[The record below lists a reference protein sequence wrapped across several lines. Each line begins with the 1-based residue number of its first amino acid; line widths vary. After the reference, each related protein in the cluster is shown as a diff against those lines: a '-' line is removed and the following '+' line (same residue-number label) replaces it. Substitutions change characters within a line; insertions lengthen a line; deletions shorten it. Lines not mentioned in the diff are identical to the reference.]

1 MKTVTF
7 TLSDLL
13 ELHRLAATERL
24 ESCAVGF
31 VHRAG
36 EGQDGPRYTVREV
49 MHVPETA
56 YLGRSPS
63 RASLSPE
70 FMVTVANRAR
80 VLKAG
85 VAMLHTHPGMHPLE
99 GFSSEDDQGEAALQS
114 YFAARLPGEDHFT
127 AVVTHAAVHMRDMG
141 GTTPVVARAVGSSV
155 RRYTGT
161 DDYAEDAR
169 YDRQVRAFGPDGQAS
184 LRNVAVAVVG
194 LGGTGSI
201 VAQQL
206 AHLGVGRLLLIDHDV
221 VDRTNLNRLLGAT
234 PSDVGKLKVAVARAA
249 VQAINPA
256 AHCEALDGDVVDGV
270 VAGRLAEMDFI
281 FGCTDSMASRSVL
294 NQLAY
299 QYLIPTID
307 MGVAIHLLE
316 GRIASVTG
324 RVQMLA
330 PGLGCLVCA
339 DGIDGQ
345 AVRWEMMTPAQR
357 HADPYFVGASV
368 PQPAV
373 LPLNGTVTSAAVT
386 MFLSVLTSYPTE
398 ARLLHYDGIRGS
410 VRPQVLPPRQNCI
423 VCSSEGALAR
433 GMSWALPVRHEHVES

>member
-1 MKTVTF
+1 MKNITF

-13 ELHRLAATERL
+13 ELHSLAASEHL
-24 ESCAVGF
+24 ECCAVGF

-36 EGQDGPRYTVREV
+36 EGQDGPRYTVRDV
-49 MHVPETA
+49 LHAPETA
-56 YLGRSPS
+56 YLERSS
-63 RASLSPE
+63 TRASLSPE
-70 FMVTVANRAR
+70 FMVAVANRAR
-80 VLKAG
+80 ALKAG
-85 VAMLHTHPGMHPLE
+85 VVMLHTHPGTHPLE
-99 GFSSEDDQGEAALQS
+99 GFSCDDDDGEAALRP
-114 YFAARLPGEDHFT
+114 YFAARVPGQDHFT

-141 GTTPVVARAVGSSV
+141 GTTQATVTAVGPSV
-155 RRYTGT
+155 RRYT
-161 DDYAEDAR
+161 DNYDHAEDVR

-184 LRNVAVAVVG
+184 LSNVTVAIVG

-201 VAQQL
+201 VGHQL
-206 AHLGVGRLLLIDHDV
+206 AHLGVGQLLLIDHDV

-234 PSDVGKLKVAVARAA
+234 PADVGKLKVNVARAA

-256 AHCEALDGDVVDGV
+256 ARCEALEGDVVDDA
-270 VAGRLAEMDFI
+270 VARRLTDVDFI

-307 MGVAIHLLE
+307 MGAAIHLVD

-386 MFLSVLTSYPTE
+386 MFLSALTSYPAE

-410 VRPQVLPPRQNCI
+410 VRPQVLSPRQSCI
-423 VCSSEGALAR
+423 VCSPEGALAR
-433 GMSWALPVRHEHVES
+433 GSSWRLPVRHEHDES

>member
-7 TLSDLL
+7 ALFDLL
-13 ELHRLAATERL
+13 ELHRLAVTERL

-31 VHRAG
+31 VQGAG
-36 EGQDGPRYTVREV
+36 EGQDGPRYTVRDV
-49 MHVPETA
+49 MHAPETA
-56 YLGRSPS
+56 YLDRSPT

-80 VLKAG
+80 ALKAG
-85 VAMLHTHPGMHPLE
+85 VVMLHTHPGMYPLE
-99 GFSSEDDQGEAALQS
+99 GFSSEDDHGEAVLQA
-114 YFAARLPGEDHFT
+114 YFAARLPRQDHFT
-127 AVVTHAAVHMRDMG
+127 AVATHAAVHMRDMG
-141 GTTPVVARAVGSSV
+141 GTTPVVARAVGASV
-155 RRYTGT
+155 RRYAGA

-169 YDRQVRAFGPDGQAS
+169 YDRQVCAFGLDGQAS
-184 LRNVAVAVVG
+184 LRNMAVAVVG

-234 PSDVGKLKVAVARAA
+234 PSDVGKPKVEVARDA
-249 VQAINPA
+249 VRAINPG
-256 AHCEALDGDVVDGV
+256 AHCEALEGDVVNDT
-270 VAGRLAEMDFI
+270 VAGRLPQMDFI

-299 QYLIPTID
+299 QYLIPAID
-307 MGVAIHLLE
+307 MGVAIHVVE
-316 GRIASVTG
+316 GHIASVTG

-330 PGLGCLVCA
+330 PGLGCLVCGNA
-339 DGIDGQ
+339 IDGQ

-373 LPLNGTVTSAAVT
+373 LPLNGTVTSMAVT
-386 MFLSVLTSYPTE
+386 MFLSALTSYPTE

-410 VRPQVLPPRQNCI
+410 VRPQVFSPRPNCI
-423 VCSSEGALAR
+423 VCSPEGALAR
-433 GMSWALPVRHEHVES
+433 GISWSLPGRHEHVES